1 MIALGQDDDEFGTPW
16 RLDKGRITKPIET
29 FCNPLDLA
37 GAAPA
42 RSMSVFCKEQAMP
55 TEQIVLMAIFGIVV
69 IAWGIRQ
76 DMKNHK
82 KEKATRQAQGDSGV

>member
-1 MIALGQDDDEFGTPW
+1 
-16 RLDKGRITKPIET
+16 
-29 FCNPLDLA
+29 
-37 GAAPA
+37 
-42 RSMSVFCKEQAMP
+42 MP